1 MEPMLPKPNLG
12 PEISTGDTS
21 RSQEYIPMPPS
32 PEAALERSEKP
43 VEQQGESTPTAVNV
57 APVLPP
63 PVVTPLP
70 PAPVQVDDSVTTPL
84 ATPIVAN
91 DDDLIEKEWV
101 DQAKK
106 IIAQTK
112 DDPHKREREV
122 QRLQADYLM
131 KRYGKELG
139 AVE

>member
-21 RSQEYIPMPPS
+21 RSQEYFPLPPT
-32 PEAALERSEKP
+32 PEVGLERSEKP
-43 VEQQGESTPTAVNV
+43 IEQQGEAAPSVVNAAPALPVPIV
-57 APVLPP
+57 APSPIPIQTDDSATTPL
-63 PVVTPLP
+63 VTPL
-70 PAPVQVDDSVTTPL
+70 A
-84 ATPIVAN
+84 AA

-122 QRLQADYLM
+122 QRLQADYLK